1 MNMLEMC
8 TLMTG
13 LGINSVIDIRT
24 HKVSLKIMVVLFC
37 AGCAFRML
45 QGNFFAL
52 SFFAALLPGIGFLL
66 LSWLTRGNIGAGD
79 GCMIL
84 VLGAFMDLEEVFA
97 VCTIAISAVGIF
109 GLFLMLGFHKS
120 KNYEIPFF
128 PFLFL
133 GCLLT
138 KIVYGG

>member
-1 MNMLEMC
+1 MNVLEMC

-24 HKVSLKIMVVLFC
+24 HKVSLKIMIALFC
-37 AGCAFRML
+37 AGCTFRMIR
-45 QGNFFAL
+45 GNFITS
-52 SFFAALLPGIGFLL
+52 SFLIALLPGIGFLL

-84 VLGAFMDLEEVFA
+84 VLGAFMDLEEVFT
-97 VCTIAISAVGIF
+97 VCTIAISAVGVF

-120 KNYEIPFF
+120 KTYEIPFF